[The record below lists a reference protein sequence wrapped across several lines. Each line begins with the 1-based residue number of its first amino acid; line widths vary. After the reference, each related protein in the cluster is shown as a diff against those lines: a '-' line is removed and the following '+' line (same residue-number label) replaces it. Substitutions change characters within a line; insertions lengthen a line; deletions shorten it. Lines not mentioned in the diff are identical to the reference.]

1 MVIIM
6 TMMMMM
12 VIIMINDDD
21 YNWIWFSR
29 VETICSSWER
39 TRSKAIF
46 SLTKDWLRAHL
57 QIVITWPCLHPYK
70 MAFLAP
76 IGPEALIAP
85 FLDFQSVNWCNRHYK
100 SHSKSF
106 KQYQCNWCHKTECR
120 KFKCSNDSMFQCSN
134 VPMFQCFNVQMFK
147 CLDLK
152 IIKWIPTPAVCQFLK
167 DPYTKWMS
175 SGAYFGQIWS
185 IFLNFSPTFSLFGQN
200 CLLLL
205 VLVSLIL
212 SQQ

>member
-106 KQYQCNWCHKTECR
+106 KQYQCNWCHKSQKSNE
-120 KFKCSNDSMFQCSN
+120 KF
-134 VPMFQCFNVQMFK
+134 QM
-147 CLDLK
+147 L
-152 IIKWIPTPAVCQFLK
+152 IK
-167 DPYTKWMS
+167 
-175 SGAYFGQIWS
+175 
-185 IFLNFSPTFSLFGQN
+185 LN
-200 CLLLL
+200 LLLERTSGVSPSFFPL
-205 VLVSLIL
+205 LLYFLCISLI
-212 SQQ
+212 S